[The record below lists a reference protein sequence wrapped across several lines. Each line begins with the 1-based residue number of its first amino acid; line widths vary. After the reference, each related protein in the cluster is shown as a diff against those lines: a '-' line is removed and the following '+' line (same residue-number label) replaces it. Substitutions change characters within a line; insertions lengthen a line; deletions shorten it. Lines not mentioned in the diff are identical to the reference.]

1 MIKSIT
7 LFVITL
13 FSFSLATAQ
22 AKLEKIKGSKIVTIS
37 LKEVAQFENVEI
49 EEFLDVYFVKGEKTS
64 IEIEADDNLHD
75 IISYNVLGKT
85 LKLTALKQPVGEK
98 KMAIRVNYNDSLKT
112 IIARHESKVNAIA
125 DITLANITVKNFD
138 KSQSFLNVKSTNFT
152 LILTD
157 KSKAEIN
164 VQAEKSVVELSK
176 DANLKALIA
185 SPESKVDLY
194 QKSQAVIEGDA
205 QIAKIRLDNNSSLVA
220 KKFTVVDMELI
231 AEGYTSC
238 SVNAQKT
245 IEISASGNTQI
256 DLLGE
261 PKVDLKIFTNT
272 ATISKKIK

>member
-1 MIKSIT
+1 
-7 LFVITL
+7 
-13 FSFSLATAQ
+13 
-22 AKLEKIKGSKIVTIS
+22 
-37 LKEVAQFENVEI
+37 
-49 EEFLDVYFVKGEKTS
+49 
-64 IEIEADDNLHD
+64 
-75 IISYNVLGKT
+75 
-85 LKLTALKQPVGEK
+85 
-98 KMAIRVNYNDSLKT
+98 MAIRVNYNDSLKS
-112 IIARHESKVNAIA
+112 IVARHSSKVNAIA
-125 DITLANITVKNFD
+125 DISLANITVKNFD

-164 VQAEKSVVELSK
+164 VQAEKSIVELSK

-194 QKSQAVIEGDA
+194 QKSQATIEGDA

-272 ATISKKIK
+272 ATLSKKNKYQYSI